1 MVGVRKFSGFK
12 CLKEFVCQRERE
24 RDETALPSFYFL
36 LSRILLLFYI
46 IFCLAS
52 DAATLGRVGKA
63 LHGNRFSAEGKYCGG
78 HYAIG
83 MNFEVF
89 SDVHIH
95 IHVWY

>member
-36 LSRILLLFYI
+36 LSRILLLFSI
-46 IFCLAS
+46 IFCL
-52 DAATLGRVGKA
+52 AATLGRVGKA
-63 LHGNRFSAEGKYCGG
+63 VHGNKFSAEGKYCGG

-83 MNFEVF
+83 LNFAVF

-95 IHVWY
+95 IHVQY